1 MRFISLLLLLTLPLF
16 GNLKHKDIID
26 LFEDTALS
34 WSSGSTSL
42 SSKDQ
47 KLCKKRTDDINIYLN
62 GYWNNEYKSEVS
74 RAMGILQKLVNIE
87 MKFSAPS
94 DSDFLLIYDD
104 PEIFSSKIEIKKN
117 FQSSLNYFWYIYY
130 SNTNP
135 FSISEGYGFINNK
148 QVSDN
153 FVYNSS
159 LKILIGTLGFTNST
173 SSWKYRDTFFY
184 SFLGPNHGDKQ
195 LTELDKAVI
204 KLLYQDSLKP
214 GMNIREIK
222 RVCSEN
228 NLLEKVAAL

>member
-1 MRFISLLLLLTLPLF
+1 MRLVSFFFFLPFALS
-16 GNLKHKDIID
+16 GSIKSKDILK
-26 LFEDTALS
+26 LFEETALS

-47 KLCKKRTDDINIYLN
+47 KLCKKRTDDINIYLK
-62 GYWNNEYKSEVS
+62 GYWNNEYKSEVI
-74 RAMGILQKLVNIE
+74 RAIGVLQKLVNIE

-104 PEIFSSKIEIKKN
+104 PEIFSAKIEIKRN

-135 FSISEGYGFINNK
+135 FSISEGYGFINTK

-153 FVYNSS
+153 FVYHSS

-173 SSWKYRDTFFY
+173 TSWKYRDTFFY
-184 SFLGPNHGDKQ
+184 SFMGPNHGDKQ

-222 RVCSEN
+222 KICSEK